1 MDIGTI
7 AGILIGGLMIFI
19 TVFHAEGMK
28 GFLPFLNA
36 EAFFIV
42 LGGTVCALLVN
53 YPISQVL
60 GVFKV
65 LKKVMSNDAVDTQ
78 EIVTTFVK
86 FAKKART
93 DGFLALQ
100 EDVKQTKDDFLKR
113 GVQLVIDGAD
123 KEFIQNMMETELG
136 FIRERHKVGQEIFN
150 SLGTYSPAFGIIG
163 TILGMIL
170 MMNSL
175 DDVAQVPRRM
185 ALCLSAAFMGLG
197 SGYLLFLPM
206 AGKLRRRS
214 EEELLIKEII
224 IRGVLLL
231 QTGAA
236 PSLIESN
243 LKAYLDPSTR
253 SLIRTTANEAA

>member
-1 MDIGTI
+1 MDIATI
-7 AGILIGGLMIFI
+7 AGILIGGLMVFT

-28 GFLPFLNA
+28 GFKPFMNA
-36 EAFFIV
+36 EAFLIV
-42 LGGTVCALLVN
+42 LGGTFCALLVN
-53 YPISQVL
+53 YPISQVF
-60 GVFKV
+60 GMFKV
-65 LKKVMSNDAVDTQ
+65 LKKVMGNYTVDTQ

-100 EDVKQTKDDFLKR
+100 DEVKNTKDDFLKR

-150 SLGTYSPAFGIIG
+150 SLGTYGPAFGIIG
-163 TILGMIL
+163 TILGMIM

-197 SGYLLFLPM
+197 SGYLIFLPM

-236 PSLIESN
+236 PSLLESN
-243 LKAYLDPSTR
+243 LKAYLDPATR
-253 SLIRTTANEAA
+253 SLIRTTAGNE